1 VRTGAPGVN
10 AHGAS
15 CSPWR
20 WASLPGEAWTCGDRR
35 LHRCRWRPRAALLQL
50 TFYNYFST
58 TQELLDAVTARQ
70 QCQRQ
75 PDIPAAQDHQHL
87 ASARVA
93 LRSADRRA
101 VALDLHGVLQALLA
115 ACVSAIA
122 GRPLHRRLATRLPR
136 HMRRSTKALIFTLL
150 VTVMAPLMF
159 ASGTLLTEA
168 SALLAQ
174 IAATARRGLRLRS
187 GWSALQ

>member
-1 VRTGAPGVN
+1 MIDDFIAAVGVHARHFYN
-10 AHGAS
+10 SLSTTTSARPRN
-15 CSPWR
+15 CSMPSPR
-20 WASLPGEAWTCGDRR
+20 DVCSR
-35 LHRCRWRPRAALLQL
+35 LHQAG
-50 TFYNYFST
+50 
-58 TQELLDAVTARQ
+58 RQ
-70 QCQRQ
+70 HGPHDPPGSEPYEQCQRQ
-75 PDIPAAQDHQHL
+75 PDIPAVQDHQHL

-93 LRSADRRA
+93 LRSADRHA